1 MLIYTP
7 NITPRLHYILDT
19 ILPLET
25 VLVDNP
31 EKFRQYPGAR
41 INYSANPVSEQEF
54 WIVPH
59 SLLAETGTGEQDIR
73 CFVWNGLKAFFKSPG
88 DAGFD
93 IFSAAFYLIT
103 RYEEYLPNTPDAY
116 GRFAHRSSLAYREGF
131 LKLPIVDLWVIEL
144 EKMIAQKF
152 PGFRFPQRRFRYI
165 PTYDIDIAYSY
176 RYHSFKDR
184 VGGLFKNIL
193 QDPGS
198 SLKERLEV
206 LLSKREDPF
215 DTFQFLDQLT
225 ESFGLVP
232 IYFFL
237 MAEKRKGYDKNIS
250 PHHPAMKQL
259 IRELASRN
267 QIGIHPSWQ
276 SGDDPIILKKEIRL
290 LSFLSN
296 GMIHA
301 SRQHYIRMTLPG
313 TYRLLL
319 ENGIQDDYS
328 MGYGSING
336 FRASTSVSFFW
347 YDLEKES
354 QTVLRI
360 HPFCYM
366 EANSHFEQQDRP
378 EQAAAELQQ
387 YFAVVKSVNGELITI
402 FHNHLITQQKPWQGW
417 RKLYH
422 DFLIQ
427 NFSEGNQG
435 T

>member
-7 NITPRLHYILDT
+7 NITPRLQYILDT

-25 VLVDNP
+25 VLVDDP

-41 INYSANPVSEQEF
+41 INYSANPVSDQEF
-54 WIVPH
+54 RIVPH
-59 SLLAETGTGEQDIR
+59 SLLTETGIGEQDIS
-73 CFVWNGLKAFFKSPG
+73 CFTWNGLKAFFKSPG

-93 IFSAAFYLIT
+93 IFAAAFYLIT
-103 RYEEYLPNTPDAY
+103 RYEEYLPNIPDAY

-131 LKLPIVDLWVIEL
+131 LKIPIVDLWVIEL
-144 EKMIAQKF
+144 GKMIARKF
-152 PGFRFPQRRFRYI
+152 PGFRFPERRFRFV
-165 PTYDIDIAYSY
+165 PTYDIDIAHSY
-176 RYHSFKDR
+176 RYHSLKDR
-184 VGGLFKNIL
+184 IGGLLKNIL
-193 QDPGS
+193 QARGS
-198 SLKERLEV
+198 ALKERLEV
-206 LLSKREDPF
+206 LFRKREDPF

-225 ESFGLVP
+225 ETFGLDP

-259 IRELASRN
+259 IGKLASRN

-276 SGDDPIILKKEIRL
+276 SGDDPNILKKEIRL
-290 LSFLSN
+290 LSFL
-296 GMIHA
+296 GDRMIRA

-354 QTVLRI
+354 QTGLRI

-366 EANSHFEQQDRP
+366 EANSYFEQRDRP
-378 EQAAAELQQ
+378 EQAADELRQ
-387 YFAVVKSVNGELITI
+387 YFEVVRSVNGALITI
-402 FHNHLITQQKPWQGW
+402 FHNHLITQQQPWRDW

-427 NFSEGNQG
+427 NFSGSNGEN
-435 T
+435 